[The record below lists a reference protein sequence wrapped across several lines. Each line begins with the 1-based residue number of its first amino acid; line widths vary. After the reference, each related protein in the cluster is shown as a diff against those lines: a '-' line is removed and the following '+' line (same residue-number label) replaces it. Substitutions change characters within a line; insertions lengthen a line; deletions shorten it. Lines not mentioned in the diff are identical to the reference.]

1 MDGITLSKIAHEL
14 RTPLTL
20 INSTLQLIEAQIPQM
35 KELTYWIQLNEDF
48 RDMNDLVDNLTSLPD
63 TVETNEEQGETNLYH
78 LLQSLK
84 DSFLRNPIR
93 QEVSLSLCSTIDACD
108 IASHFPCDRVP
119 VKQVFTNLMKN
130 ALEATLH
137 QEQRTV
143 QVSLSTRHVPLSNGK
158 ATLHFLRIAIH
169 DNGSGIPQEILP
181 HLYTPFVSDK
191 KNGTGI
197 GLSIVENLVHQQG
210 GYLEVESGSSGTTF
224 SVFLPYK

>member
-1 MDGITLSKIAHEL
+1 MMACSKVRPWLLWIVIAQAVFNGYWL
-14 RTPLTL
+14 KVPATVSVISLVSGLIVYLT
-20 INSTLQLIEAQIPQM
+20 
-35 KELTYWIQLNEDF
+35 F
-48 RDMNDLVDNLTSLPD
+48 
-63 TVETNEEQGETNLYH
+63 
-78 LLQSLK
+78 
-84 DSFLRNPIR
+84 
-93 QEVSLSLCSTIDACD
+93 
-108 IASHFPCDRVP
+108 
-119 VKQVFTNLMKN
+119 
-130 ALEATLH
+130 
-137 QEQRTV
+137 V

-158 ATLHFLRIAIH
+158 ATLHFLRVAIH